1 MNLIALPAVVVGV
14 ALGYG
19 TGRYLWAS
27 RRLVFSLWPVVAI
40 LAIAAAALSRLFG
53 TLALVDLWQGLVF
66 PLLVGWGVGLA
77 VTPARLPRHG
87 AWWEIW
93 KT

>member
-1 MNLIALPAVVVGV
+1 MDPISVPFLILGVVV
-14 ALGYG
+14 GYG

-27 RRLVFSLWPVVAI
+27 RRLVFSLWPIVAL

-53 TLALVDLWQGLVF
+53 ALELASLWQTLVF

-77 VTPARLPRHG
+77 VTPARLPRQG
-87 AWWEIW
+87 AWWELW
-93 KT
+93 KS